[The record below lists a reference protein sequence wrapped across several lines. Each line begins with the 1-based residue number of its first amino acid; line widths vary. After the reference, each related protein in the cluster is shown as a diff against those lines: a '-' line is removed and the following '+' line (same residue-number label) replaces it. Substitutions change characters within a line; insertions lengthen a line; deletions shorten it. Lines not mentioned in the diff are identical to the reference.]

1 MLACAESDESNTV
14 VAQRLNLSR
23 HTVGT
28 WRARFL
34 RDRLDGLSDE
44 PRPGRPRTIS
54 DAQVE
59 QVVVTPLE
67 TKPANATHWSTRSL
81 ASQIGMSQSAVSRI
95 WRAFGL
101 KPHRVDTFKISK
113 DPMFVDKVRDVVGL
127 YLGPPANC
135 CAEESTARSP
145 HSRKTS
151 AAGSSSGTPT
161 PSPTSGPAPPIRSS
175 SHSPPTAN
183 ELTTQDTRPCVA

>member
-1 MLACAESDESNTV
+1 MLVPNPQLVPLVLSEEERRVLEGWTRRRTTAQALALRARIVLACAESGESNTV

-59 QVVVTPLE
+59 QVAGVPDRHV
-67 TKPANATHWSTRSL
+67 AVGGIADL
-81 ASQIGMSQSAVSRI
+81 AGVRVAAASA
-95 WRAFGL
+95 GL
-101 KPHRVDTFKISK
+101 VE
-113 DPMFVDKVRDVVGL
+113 
-127 YLGPPANC
+127 
-135 CAEESTARSP
+135 AEQ
-145 HSRKTS
+145 
-151 AAGSSSGTPT
+151 
-161 PSPTSGPAPPIRSS
+161 GPAVHRQGP
-175 SHSPPTAN
+175 
-183 ELTTQDTRPCVA
+183 